1 MSSTLAARTIFLPE
15 SAQDIEFML
24 PAKKIELT
32 GARRAFARRR
42 LGFVVKR
49 LDTADIFT
57 SLIVVGLALFCGCA
71 HDDEMRFSK
80 GKGDMGQFVIRQA
93 LKYGARPIATN
104 GLPAIT
110 GKWRFSEDQYGV
122 VLQLP
127 SERFSDVTTFLRA
140 AQETFC
146 KLVEH
151 LN

>member
-1 MSSTLAARTIFLPE
+1 
-15 SAQDIEFML
+15 ML